1 VCCFFFVGTPNT
13 QEKRGRSVAQVV
25 SFVRKQR
32 ERGGEVF
39 NAYVYA
45 HEGERFKRKDTLT
58 RYSLLRIITNTTKTQ
73 TVQKKSAPTP
83 KTSRRAPDQVWYP
96 NAEPPA
102 WLDGSMPGDRGFDPF
117 GLSKPVEYL
126 QFDLDKLDGSAAKNP
141 SGVVIGKLKKADN
154 KPTERTIVPFNE
166 AFDINRFRECE
177 LLHSRWAMLGVL
189 GVIVGEATTGVAWQD
204 AGKVELEQTQYLGFN
219 LWGEGSNLAALT
231 AIEVLLVGTLEF
243 YRSAELDQEKRC
255 YPGGAFDPLGLAS
268 KDAEETFRL
277 KTAELKHGRLAMV
290 AMFGVAQ
297 QALNNGDG
305 ALEAL
310 TSLGK

>member
-1 VCCFFFVGTPNT
+1 MAFALQINAAFKKSAPAKKTPV
-13 QEKRGRSVAQVV
+13 K
-25 SFVRKQR
+25 K
-32 ERGGEVF
+32 
-39 NAYVYA
+39 
-45 HEGERFKRKDTLT
+45 
-58 RYSLLRIITNTTKTQ
+58 

-297 QALNNGDG
+297 QALNNGEG